1 MQEQNNDEDSDVPK
15 DRAVV
20 RIPYLNKMKGM
31 LRRIFLFAEPTII
44 LHYNLKITH
53 EMSFF
58 GPIINNGI
66 IVDQSLTNIYND
78 TNCYDKDEAEDV
90 ECEEVKVEPD
100 SKHNEASDC
109 KEASPIEKISLEQE
123 TRKEITPVPKANKT
137 NAEGQI
143 GTTNK
148 DYSNSP
154 LIPHLTYPQYAQY
167 FIGWLHSNM
176 DNQKNYREKLKAFR
190 AVSEKGF
197 FKGDISY
204 EIFNEEFGYGISQSW
219 YSRLMRDPN
228 IYFDDELNLSIQ
240 SLNLNIFEIKL
251 SINENKYE

>member
-1 MQEQNNDEDSDVPK
+1 
-15 DRAVV
+15 
-20 RIPYLNKMKGM
+20 
-31 LRRIFLFAEPTII
+31 
-44 LHYNLKITH
+44 
-53 EMSFF
+53 MSFYANF
-58 GPIINNGI
+58 SNCIIIAENFNKEEHHE
-66 IVDQSLTNIYND
+66 QRSN
-78 TNCYDKDEAEDV
+78 KDEAEDV

-123 TRKEITPVPKANKT
+123 TRKEITPVPKANETK
-137 NAEGQI
+137 AEGQI
-143 GTTNK
+143 GTTNM
-148 DYSNSP
+148 DYSKSP
-154 LIPHLTYPQYAQY
+154 LIPHLTYPQHAQY

-190 AVSEKGF
+190 AVFEKGF

>member
-1 MQEQNNDEDSDVPK
+1 
-15 DRAVV
+15 
-20 RIPYLNKMKGM
+20 
-31 LRRIFLFAEPTII
+31 
-44 LHYNLKITH
+44 
-53 EMSFF
+53 MSFYANF
-58 GPIINNGI
+58 SNCIIIAENFK
-66 IVDQSLTNIYND
+66 QEESHQRQRS
-78 TNCYDKDEAEDV
+78 KEDEAEDV

>member
-1 MQEQNNDEDSDVPK
+1 
-15 DRAVV
+15 
-20 RIPYLNKMKGM
+20 
-31 LRRIFLFAEPTII
+31 
-44 LHYNLKITH
+44 
-53 EMSFF
+53 MSFYANF
-58 GPIINNGI
+58 SNCIIIAENFNKEEHHE
-66 IVDQSLTNIYND
+66 QRNK
-78 TNCYDKDEAEDV
+78 KDEAEDV

-137 NAEGQI
+137 KAEGQI

>member
-1 MQEQNNDEDSDVPK
+1 
-15 DRAVV
+15 
-20 RIPYLNKMKGM
+20 
-31 LRRIFLFAEPTII
+31 
-44 LHYNLKITH
+44 
-53 EMSFF
+53 MSFYANF
-58 GPIINNGI
+58 SNCIIIAENFK
-66 IVDQSLTNIYND
+66 QEEHHEQRS
-78 TNCYDKDEAEDV
+78 KEDEAEDV

>member
-1 MQEQNNDEDSDVPK
+1 
-15 DRAVV
+15 
-20 RIPYLNKMKGM
+20 
-31 LRRIFLFAEPTII
+31 
-44 LHYNLKITH
+44 
-53 EMSFF
+53 MSFYANF
-58 GPIINNGI
+58 SNCIIIAENFNKEEHHE
-66 IVDQSLTNIYND
+66 QRS
-78 TNCYDKDEAEDV
+78 DKDEAEDV

-240 SLNLNIFEIKL
+240 SLDLTIFK
-251 SINENKYE
+251 